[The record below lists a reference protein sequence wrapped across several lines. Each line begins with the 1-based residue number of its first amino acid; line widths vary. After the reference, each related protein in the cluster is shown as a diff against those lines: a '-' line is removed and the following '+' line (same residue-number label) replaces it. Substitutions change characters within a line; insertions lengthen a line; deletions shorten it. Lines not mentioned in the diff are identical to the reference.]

1 MGEQTVTRRS
11 AKWNIKRRAIL
22 RERLGDR
29 CIYCRVV
36 MDFASY
42 KSNERPANMAT
53 LEHLVPLSRGGT
65 YADSNLALACDK
77 CNTARNI
84 EDGRRFGYS
93 GQPKRV
99 GSAISA
105 PEVTP

>member
-1 MGEQTVTRRS
+1 
-11 AKWNIKRRAIL
+11 
-22 RERLGDR
+22 
-29 CIYCRVV
+29 

-42 KSNERPANMAT
+42 MPNERPANMAT

-65 YADSNLALACDK
+65 YADSNLALACYK

-84 EDGRRFGYS
+84 EEGRRFGYS

-99 GSAISA
+99 GFSIST